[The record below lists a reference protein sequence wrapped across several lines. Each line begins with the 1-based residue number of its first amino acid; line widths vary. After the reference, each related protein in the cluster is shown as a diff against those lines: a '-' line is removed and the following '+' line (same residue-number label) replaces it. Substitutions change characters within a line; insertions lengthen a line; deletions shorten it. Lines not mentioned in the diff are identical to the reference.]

1 MMKIEVQSALKA
13 LRLSGILDN
22 LAIRNKEAIDNK
34 MSFMEFLSTLLQDE
48 VLRRDQKKLEGRIKR
63 SQINC
68 DKTLERFDFGFNP
81 KINQQQ
87 IRDLATCH
95 FIEEKVPMLIV
106 GPCGT
111 GKTHVAQAISTCAM
125 RNSIDAIFFTQTQ
138 LFTYLQAARA
148 TGDYDKKFQKLIKI
162 PLLVIDDFGLKPM
175 RTPQD
180 EDMHDVI
187 SERYEKAS
195 TIVTSNLDF
204 EEWGDAF
211 PNKLLAAATLDRLR
225 HGAYKIVLEGD
236 NYRSLN
242 KNKG

>member
-1 MMKIEVQSALKA
+1 MKIEVQGALKA
-13 LRLSGILDN
+13 LRLSGILEN

-48 VLRRDQKKLEGRIKR
+48 VLRREQKKLDARIIR
-63 SQINC
+63 SKINC

-125 RNSIDAIFFTQTQ
+125 RNAIDALFFTQTQ

-225 HGAYKIVLEGD
+225 HGAYKIILEGD

>member
-1 MMKIEVQSALKA
+1 MKIEVQGALKS
-13 LRLSGILDN
+13 LRLSGISDN

-34 MSFMEFLSTLLQDE
+34 MSFMEFLSTILQDE
-48 VLRRDQKKLEGRIKR
+48 VLRREQKKLDARIKR
-63 SQINC
+63 SKINC

-111 GKTHVAQAISTCAM
+111 GKTHVAQAICTCAM
-125 RNSIDAIFFTQTQ
+125 RNSIDTLFFTQTQ

-236 NYRSLN
+236 NYRSLS
-242 KNKG
+242 KSKG

>member
-1 MMKIEVQSALKA
+1 MKIEVQGALKA

-48 VLRRDQKKLEGRIKR
+48 VLRREQKKLDARIIR
-63 SQINC
+63 SKINC

-125 RNSIDAIFFTQTQ
+125 RNAIDALFFTQTQ

-225 HGAYKIVLEGD
+225 HGAYKIILEGD

>member
-1 MMKIEVQSALKA
+1 M
-13 LRLSGILDN
+13 
-22 LAIRNKEAIDNK
+22 
-34 MSFMEFLSTLLQDE
+34 
-48 VLRRDQKKLEGRIKR
+48 
-63 SQINC
+63 
-68 DKTLERFDFGFNP
+68 
-81 KINQQQ
+81 
-87 IRDLATCH
+87 
-95 FIEEKVPMLIV
+95 
-106 GPCGT
+106 
-111 GKTHVAQAISTCAM
+111 
-125 RNSIDAIFFTQTQ
+125 
-138 LFTYLQAARA
+138 
-148 TGDYDKKFQKLIKI
+148 
-162 PLLVIDDFGLKPM
+162 IDDFGLKPM

-225 HGAYKIVLEGD
+225 HGAYKIILEGD